1 MPFQFVVPVR
11 TLCNGDLD
19 RNLKFEVYDHN
30 KSGNHSYIGEFFAT
44 ARNLIEQKSGSS
56 FTCVNLKKKVCVLQM
71 MIINDCIEFPYF
83 LHAYANIFPLDTT
96 ILNLVDM
103 GQGNAQFSNSGRLG
117 QTG

>member
-1 MPFQFVVPVR
+1 MRAANRDNPLSLRTFNRRITVLRIHLINGDISFQFVVPVR

-56 FTCVNLKKKVCVLQM
+56 FTCVNLKKKVCV
-71 MIINDCIEFPYF
+71 
-83 LHAYANIFPLDTT
+83 
-96 ILNLVDM
+96 
-103 GQGNAQFSNSGRLG
+103 
-117 QTG
+117 

>member
-1 MPFQFVVPVR
+1 MAYKYLCYIWRNMQLLYYKTLRPEILHYEFTSSFQFVVPVR

-56 FTCVNLKKKVCVLQM
+56 FTCVNLKKKVCVLY
-71 MIINDCIEFPYF
+71 CK
-83 LHAYANIFPLDTT
+83 
-96 ILNLVDM
+96 
-103 GQGNAQFSNSGRLG
+103 
-117 QTG
+117 